1 MHTMPGLEKPATQRP
16 LAGDEWDE
24 DGAQEPEFKPLTR
37 EQAQQWRAT
46 QPQVSVWWLVGVQLL
61 VGLSAGALGW
71 LLTRRLPVAWS
82 VLYGA
87 AAVVLPSALMAYG
100 LTSSA
105 VSRLLAGVAQAA
117 FAGFLLWE
125 GVKIVVAVVMLWL
138 APLVIPE
145 LSWLGL
151 LAGLVLTL
159 KVYWFGFWIRSR
171 RSKQNG

>member
-1 MHTMPGLEKPATQRP
+1 MPDKVLPAAPQQE
-16 LAGDEWDE
+16 AGGGWDE
-24 DGAQEPEFKPLTR
+24 DGEQASDFKPLTR
-37 EQAQQWRAT
+37 EEAQRWRAT
-46 QPQVSVWWLVGVQLL
+46 QPQVSVWWLVGVQML

-71 LLTRRLPVAWS
+71 LLTQQAPVAWS

-125 GVKIVVAVVMLWL
+125 GVKIVLAVLMLWL
-138 APLVIPE
+138 APTVIPE

-151 LAGLVLTL
+151 LTGLVLTL
-159 KVYWFGFWIRSR
+159 KVYWFGFRIRTR

>member
-1 MHTMPGLEKPATQRP
+1 MPESFQLVHAQAQGATDE
-16 LAGDEWDE
+16 LADE
-24 DGAQEPEFKPLTR
+24 AQETEFKPLTR
-37 EQAQQWRAT
+37 HEAQQWRTT
-46 QPQVSVWWLVGVQLL
+46 QPQVSVWWLLRVQML
-61 VGLSAGALGW
+61 VGLCAAALGW
-71 LLTRRLPVAWS
+71 LLTQRTSVAVS
-82 VLYGA
+82 VLYGS
-87 AAVVLPSALMAYG
+87 AVVVVPSALMAYG
-100 LTSSA
+100 ITSSA

-138 APLVIPE
+138 APQMVAD

-159 KVYWFGFWIRSR
+159 KVFWFGFWIRTR

>member
-1 MHTMPGLEKPATQRP
+1 MPGLEKPATQRP